1 MSPELPEK
9 LLGIDIEDPSERR
22 PTDAAETEE
31 TELERFVYV
40 SLGDLRLAIHVD
52 DVKTITDPPED
63 ATRVP
68 RSPDAIEGVVDIR
81 GEVTVVIEPKVHFP
95 VPEDPTARQRLLVFD
110 RPTDEQPAGI
120 RVDDVLGVETV
131 AKADVLDS
139 DDAEDS
145 EAFEHPLVVG
155 VVERTLREG
164 GGRSFDAGDSTA
176 RDEAAAG
183 DGESTAESPLTAARR
198 RTSSEEFDVPVS
210 DVEDIVEEE
219 SERSP
224 SRTADVEEVIER
236 TALVDVDRL
245 LLASGPLE

>member
-22 PTDAAETEE
+22 PTDATEADE

-63 ATRVP
+63 ATRIP

-81 GEVTVVIEPKVHFP
+81 GEVTVVIEPRVHFP
-95 VPEDPTARQRLLVFD
+95 VPEDPAARQRLLVFD

-139 DDAEDS
+139 DDEDS

-155 VVERTLREG
+155 IVERTRREG

-176 RDEAAAG
+176 PGEAPT
-183 DGESTAESPLTAARR
+183 DNGESAVESPLTAARR

-224 SRTADVEEVIER
+224 SRTADVEEVVER

-245 LLASGPLE
+245 LLASGPVE